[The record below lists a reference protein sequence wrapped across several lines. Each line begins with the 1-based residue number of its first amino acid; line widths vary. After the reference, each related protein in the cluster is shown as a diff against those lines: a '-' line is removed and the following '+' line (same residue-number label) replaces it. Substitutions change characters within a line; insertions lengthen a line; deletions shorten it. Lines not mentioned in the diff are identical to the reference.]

1 MVGLEMGKQLH
12 GMEPAIVGEA
22 FAGRLQM
29 TQKAMVNLTV
39 NGHVITNRQVPDG
52 WQSCYVGRI
61 DVGQWPFT
69 SKWVG

>member
-22 FAGRLQM
+22 FAGPLQM
-29 TQKAMVNLTV
+29 TQKAMVNLTA
-39 NGHVITNRQVPDG
+39 NGHVITNRQVPGG

-61 DVGQWPFT
+61 DGGQWPFT